1 MKRKIENKI
10 KGFAKKKKIY
20 IKYTERYI
28 KTIYKDIQIK
38 IQMK

>member
-10 KGFAKKKKIY
+10 KRYAKKKKCE
-20 IKYTERYI
+20 IKYMERYI